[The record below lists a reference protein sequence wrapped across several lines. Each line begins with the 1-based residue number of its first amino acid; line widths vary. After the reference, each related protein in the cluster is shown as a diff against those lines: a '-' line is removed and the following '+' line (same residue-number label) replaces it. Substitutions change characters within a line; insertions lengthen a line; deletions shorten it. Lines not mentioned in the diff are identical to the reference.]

1 MKHGFYNFDLY
12 YLQVVM
18 EIDWNAFG
26 STLGHLVLF
35 LSLDGYRYAI
45 TPTLLFPALQNLK
58 ISSNEDDTTRDGTKV
73 FRDLLIPFINNHHST
88 LKWVQVLVV
97 VLPILASMVSIIF
110 HICRSSEFSHDF
122 NFSAQIDTS
131 GLQYLLQTHANGL
144 REVSLSFPYLGYIS
158 SSEWYGRE
166 FPSHTFSRLA
176 LTQVASWIRV
186 LQAHI

>member
-88 LKWVQVLVV
+88 LKWV
-97 VLPILASMVSIIF
+97 
-110 HICRSSEFSHDF
+110 
-122 NFSAQIDTS
+122 
-131 GLQYLLQTHANGL
+131 
-144 REVSLSFPYLGYIS
+144 
-158 SSEWYGRE
+158 
-166 FPSHTFSRLA
+166 
-176 LTQVASWIRV
+176 
-186 LQAHI
+186 